1 VILLKINSKGRL
13 EGNWEEIAEL
23 AEEYD
28 KGVRTEDA
36 YQSKLISLI
45 FDRGYEQAMS
55 EIEQVHERTVL
66 LMSCTGG
73 NA

>member
-1 VILLKINSKGRL
+1 MILLKINSRGQL

-28 KGVRTEDA
+28 RGSRSDDA
-36 YQSKLISLI
+36 YQSKIITLI
-45 FDRGYEQAMS
+45 FDRGYEEAMR

-73 NA
+73 HA

>member
-1 VILLKINSKGRL
+1 MILLKINSRGQL

-28 KGVRTEDA
+28 RGSRSEDA
-36 YQSKLISLI
+36 YQSKVISLI
-45 FDRGYEQAMS
+45 FDRGFEQAMS
-55 EIEQVHERTVL
+55 EIEEAHRRTVL

-73 NA
+73 HA

>member
-1 VILLKINSKGRL
+1 MILLKINSKGQL

-28 KGVRTEDA
+28 RGLRTDDA
-36 YQSKLISLI
+36 YQSKIITLI
-45 FDRGYEQAMS
+45 FDRGYEEAMKN
-55 EIEQVHERTVL
+55 IEEVHERTVL

-73 NA
+73 HA

>member
-1 VILLKINSKGRL
+1 MILLKINPRGQL
-13 EGNWEEIAEL
+13 EGNWDEIAEL

-28 KGVRTEDA
+28 RGNRSEDA
-36 YQSKLISLI
+36 YQGKIISLI

-55 EIEQVHERTVL
+55 EIEESHRRTVL

-73 NA
+73 HA

>member
-1 VILLKINSKGRL
+1 MILLKINPRGQL

-28 KGVRTEDA
+28 RGSRSEDA
-36 YQSKLISLI
+36 YQSKIITLI
-45 FDRGYEQAMS
+45 FDRGYEEAMR

-73 NA
+73 HA